1 MIRIGDFSRLSQTPV
16 STLRYYD
23 EVGLLKPVEVDHFTG
38 YRYYTFDQLPR
49 LHRILALK
57 ELGFSLDEISRLMS
71 DDLPAQQVHTMLRRK
86 RIELREQVQDH
97 HEQIERV
104 DAWLKQIEMENNM
117 APYSIRT
124 ARIETD
130 LPDIVRITNPYED
143 QPRTVDEMREW
154 FQYSPPGRLH
164 RRLVSVNEN
173 DTVTKSDAV
182 TGYGGYVHEAHSPEG
197 HFIAWVIV
205 DPDCRRQGIGSA
217 LWDRLWED
225 LKANGATH
233 LVSDVLDNDTPSL
246 VFAQHRGFT
255 IDQHFFKYELDVTT
269 FDEAPYLPDIVALE
283 ASGIRFCALADF
295 PDTPEMRR
303 KLYDL
308 NTSDM
313 LENSNTST
321 PWTYSIFEK
330 SVLQAP
336 WFRRDGQLLA
346 VDGDQWI
353 GMAAVGLFPEAHSAY
368 NEYTGVLRPY
378 RRRKIATS
386 LKVLAALYARKNGAQ
401 KILTDSNLRNAPIL
415 AINRKMGYRPQPGKY
430 TLVRDLRNG

>member
-1 MIRIGDFSRLSQTPV
+1 MIRIGEFSRLSQTPV

-38 YRYYTFDQLPR
+38 YRYYTFDQLAR
-49 LHRILALK
+49 LNRILALK
-57 ELGFSLDEISRLMS
+57 NLEFSLVEIIHLLA
-71 DDLPAQQVHTMLRRK
+71 DDLPTSQVHGMLKIK
-86 RIELREQVQDH
+86 RAELLEQAHDNSEKVN
-97 HEQIERV
+97 RL
-104 DAWLKQIEMENNM
+104 DAWLNQIEKENNM
-117 APYSIRT
+117 TAYSIRN
-124 ARIETD
+124 ARIDTD
-130 LPDIVRITNPYED
+130 MTEIVRITNPYED
-143 QPRTVDEMREW
+143 QPRTVDEMRGW

-173 DTVTKSDAV
+173 DAV

-205 DPDCRRQGIGSA
+205 DPDCRGKGIGSA
-217 LWDRLWED
+217 LWKQLWED
-225 LKANGATH
+225 LKTNEATR
-233 LVSDVLDNDTPSL
+233 LVSDVLDNDTQSL
-246 VFAQHRGFT
+246 VFAQRRGFA
-255 IDQHFFKYELDVTT
+255 IDQHIFNYELDLTT
-269 FDEAPYLPDIVALE
+269 FDETPYLPTITALE
-283 ASGIRFCALADF
+283 ASGIRFCSLADF
-295 PDTPEMRR
+295 PDTLEMNH

-330 SVLQAP
+330 AVLHAP
-336 WFRRDGQLLA
+336 WFSREGQLLA

-353 GMAAVGLFPEAHSAY
+353 GMAAIGLYRETLSGH

-386 LKVLAALYARKNGAQ
+386 LKALAALYARKNGAQ
-401 KILTDSNLRNAPIL
+401 KLLTDSNLRNDPIL
-415 AINRKMGYRPQPGKY
+415 AINRKLGYKPKPGKY
-430 TLVRDLRNG
+430 TLTCECS

>member
-23 EVGLLKPVEVDHFTG
+23 EIGLLRPVEVDHFTG
-38 YRYYTFDQLPR
+38 YRYYTFDQLSH
-49 LHRILALK
+49 LNRILALK
-57 ELGFSLDEISRLMS
+57 NLEFSLAEIIHFLAN
-71 DDLPAQQVHTMLRRK
+71 DLPARQVHGLLKRK
-86 RIELREQVQDH
+86 RAELLEQAQDNN
-97 HEQIERV
+97 EKVDRL
-104 DAWLKQIEMENNM
+104 DAWLKQIEKENKM
-117 APYSIRT
+117 TAYAIRN
-124 ARIETD
+124 ARID
-130 LPDIVRITNPYED
+130 IDMPDIVRITNPYED

-173 DTVTKSDAV
+173 DAV
-182 TGYGGYVHEAHSPEG
+182 TGYGGYVHETHSREG
-197 HFIAWVIV
+197 HFTVWVII
-205 DPDCRRQGIGSA
+205 DPDCRGQGIGSA

-225 LKANGATH
+225 LKEKEATR
-233 LVSDVLDNDTPSL
+233 LVSDVLDDDTQSL
-246 VFAQHRGFT
+246 IFAQRRGFA
-255 IDQHFFKYELDVTT
+255 IDQHFFTYELDLTT
-269 FDEAPYLPDIVALE
+269 FDETLYLPDIAALA

-295 PDTPEMRR
+295 PDTLEMRH

-313 LENSNTST
+313 LENSHTST

-336 WFRRDGQLLA
+336 WFRREGQLLA

-353 GMAAVGLFPEAHSAY
+353 GMAAVGLYPETHSAY

-386 LKVLAALYARKNGAQ
+386 LKVLAALYARKEGVQ
-401 KILTDSNLRNAPIL
+401 KLMTDNNLRNAPIL
-415 AINRKMGYRPQPGKY
+415 AINRKMGYKPQPGKY
-430 TLVRDLRNG
+430 TLVCEL